1 MGKIFFDKIAF
12 KLEHKKTK
20 KLSLTGMGKNE
31 KKNKLTGPRAGGAQV
46 WAGRTVLC
54 CERSTGTQDGEY
66 PSWNPE
72 LKGLWILYN
81 MYSTHVVLEEMEAP
95 EFI

>member
-20 KLSLTGMGKNE
+20 SYLSQVWVKMK

-54 CERSTGTQDGEY
+54 CERSTGTQDGG
-66 PSWNPE
+66 N
-72 LKGLWILYN
+72 
-81 MYSTHVVLEEMEAP
+81 THP
-95 EFI
+95 GTQS

>member
-12 KLEHKKTK
+12 KLKHKKK

-31 KKNKLTGPRAGGAQV
+31 KKINKLTGPRAGGGKV

-54 CERSTGTQDGEY
+54 CVRSTGTQDGG
-66 PSWNPE
+66 N
-72 LKGLWILYN
+72 
-81 MYSTHVVLEEMEAP
+81 THHGTQS
-95 EFI
+95 